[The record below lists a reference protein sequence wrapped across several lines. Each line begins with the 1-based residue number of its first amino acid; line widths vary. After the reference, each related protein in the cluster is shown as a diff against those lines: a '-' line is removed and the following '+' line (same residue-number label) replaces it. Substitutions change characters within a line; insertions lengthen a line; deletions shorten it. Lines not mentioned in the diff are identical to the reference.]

1 LGKSRKTRCHQHE
14 ITCIGDFTPYLFALL
29 SSLLLSSSLLSFLS
43 SHPSCITIS
52 PSHIPAS
59 YLFLDAH
66 IFTPCTSLKV
76 NESQTRSP
84 FLVLLSC
91 CSIPR
96 PLLLHSS
103 LLFFI
108 PLLIQYN
115 GAGCCLQESV
125 LLSQSDCYGGRSYRS
140 DCLFLLSMSDFKI
153 EFSALTTRHYAF
165 FRYSDVTKS
174 DRDALATGH
183 ILSCLLN

>member
-1 LGKSRKTRCHQHE
+1 LGKARKTRCHQHE

-29 SSLLLSSSLLSFLS
+29 SSLRLSSSLLSLLS

-59 YLFLDAH
+59 YLFLDTH

-103 LLFFI
+103 LSPTLFFI

-115 GAGCCLQESV
+115 GAGCCLQECF
-125 LLSQSDCYGGRSYRS
+125 LFSQSDCYGGRSYRS
-140 DCLFLLSMSDFKI
+140 NCLFLFSMSDFKI
-153 EFSALTTRHYAF
+153 DFSALRTRHYALS
-165 FRYSDVTKS
+165 RYSDVTKS
-174 DRDALATGH
+174 DPV
-183 ILSCLLN
+183 C